1 MSEAMK
7 PIAAKRR
14 SVACDQYHA
23 SAEQRKIVF
32 FAMQTC
38 GYLLMGRVP
47 GNEPVRFGFDDL
59 ADAIDENFA
68 SEKSR
73 EVSRT
78 LRDVH
83 ALQLDCDIA

>member
-1 MSEAMK
+1 MK
-7 PIAAKRR
+7 PIIAKRR
-14 SVACDQYHA
+14 SVACDQYRA
-23 SAEQRKIVF
+23 SGEQRAIVS
-32 FAMQTC
+32 FAIQTC

-47 GNEPVRFGFDDL
+47 NNEPVRFGFDDL
-59 ADAIDENFA
+59 ADAIDESFA

-83 ALQLDCDIA
+83 ALQADLDIA